1 MSEDASN
8 MSIREF
14 LKEVG
19 ITSQRKIEETERER
33 QIGGKTQGPDM
44 RSEFASTLATTVER
58 GIGRLVD
65 ANMDDETT
73 RLKALQTQER
83 VALQTLQI
91 AIPNLRT

>member
-65 ANMDDETT
+65 MNDETT